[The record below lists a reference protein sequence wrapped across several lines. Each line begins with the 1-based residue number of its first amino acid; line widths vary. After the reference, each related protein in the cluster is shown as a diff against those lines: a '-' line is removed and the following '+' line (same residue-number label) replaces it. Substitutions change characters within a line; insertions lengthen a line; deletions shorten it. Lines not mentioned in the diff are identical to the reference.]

1 MPNGKNR
8 QLTLALAE
16 YERLGEPNQAEKSQA
31 WQTAIGL
38 QQVDGL
44 ATSKYLLETAKE
56 HIEGRINIDEAQ
68 ARIDSYYQTKEARQN
83 QDSANTREAD
93 IVASRIAKLLGEATF
108 NFSTFTYFN
117 IHKKLFAGLYPH
129 AGKIRPYNITKKEWV
144 LNGDTVQYCDS
155 DVILDTLNYDFDKER
170 KFSFIGLSTEQ
181 KISYISKFISNVW
194 QIHPF
199 CEGNTRTTA
208 VFLIKYLKFFGFPV
222 NNAPF
227 AKNAWYF
234 RNALVRANWSNMML
248 DIQSSTLPLEHF
260 LRNVIL
266 GTNFELKNRR
276 LHILYKDG
284 SLQKEDTASIAK
296 EMFVEAYQHSTTH
309 NHETKKLIDAIH
321 NNPKITQAELAVLQ
335 GYSLSKIKRQIAEL
349 QSKGLLERIGG
360 RKLGSWKI
368 LDGLELLD

>member
-16 YERLGEPNQAEKSQA
+16 YERLGEPDQAEKSQA

-144 LNGDTVQYCDS
+144 LNGDTVQYCDF

-181 KISYISKFISNVW
+181 KISHISKFISNVW

-227 AKNAWYF
+227 AKNTWYF

-284 SLQKEDTASIAK
+284 SLQKEDTASIAN
-296 EMFVEAYQHSTTH
+296 EMFIEAYQHSTTH

>member
-16 YERLGEPNQAEKSQA
+16 YERLGEPDQAEKSQA

-56 HIEGRINIDEAQ
+56 HIEGRINIHEAQ

-144 LNGDTVQYCDS
+144 LNGDTVQYCDF

-181 KISYISKFISNVW
+181 KISHISKFISNVW

-284 SLQKEDTASIAK
+284 SLQKEDTASIAN
-296 EMFVEAYQHSTTH
+296 EMFIEAYQHSTTH

>member
-1 MPNGKNR
+1 MPNGKNP

-16 YERLGEPNQAEKSQA
+16 YERLGEPDQAEKSQA

-144 LNGDTVQYCDS
+144 LNGDTVQYCDF
-155 DVILDTLNYDFDKER
+155 DVVLDTLNYDFDKER
-170 KFSFIGLSTEQ
+170 KLSFIGLSTEQ
-181 KISYISKFISNVW
+181 KISHISEFISNVW

-284 SLQKEDTASIAK
+284 SLQKEDTASIAN

>member
-1 MPNGKNR
+1 MPNGKNP

-16 YERLGEPNQAEKSQA
+16 YERLGEPDQAEKSQA

-144 LNGDTVQYCDS
+144 LNGDTVQYCDF
-155 DVILDTLNYDFDKER
+155 DIILDTLNYDFDKER

-181 KISYISKFISNVW
+181 KISHISKFISNVW

-284 SLQKEDTASIAK
+284 SLQKEDTASIAN

-321 NNPKITQAELAVLQ
+321 NNHKITQAELAVLQ

>member
-16 YERLGEPNQAEKSQA
+16 YERLGEPDQAEKSQA

-144 LNGDTVQYCDS
+144 LNGDTVQYCDF

-181 KISYISKFISNVW
+181 KISHISKFISNVW

-284 SLQKEDTASIAK
+284 SLQKEDTASIAN
-296 EMFVEAYQHSTTH
+296 EMFIEAYQHSTTR